1 MDGIG
6 ASAKRLAFL
15 SVNDERYKI
24 EGQGIRNYAAY
35 TNNSNEIV
43 GRRIQAKS
51 GRMERSYSVAF
62 FYTIEYIFIGYK
74 ASRGNAAFR
83 NIYFERDK
91 CMNTTPHITEEYN
104 G

>member
-35 TNNSNEIV
+35 KNRSNEIV
-43 GRRIQAKS
+43 GRRVLAKS
-51 GRMERSYSVAF
+51 GHIERLYSVAF

-74 ASRGNAAFR
+74 ANRGHAAFR
-83 NIYFERDK
+83 KIQNKPVRKLSFLNRL
-91 CMNTTPHITEEYN
+91 P
-104 G
+104 